1 MRGHHVLF
9 GVDTMQKFLTSLA
22 HALPMLLLAVGGTAL
37 AQPAYPTRAIR
48 FIVPFPPG
56 GSTDPMARL
65 IANKLTDRWSQSVV
79 VDNRPG
85 GNTIIGTDV
94 VAKAAPDGYTMLLA
108 SSTFVSGPSLFSRLP
123 YNTLRDFTGVATIAK
138 SRFVLVVGP
147 AMPANN
153 LQEFIA
159 LAKSRTGKLSYAS
172 SGFGANTH
180 LSAEL
185 FNTMLGTKMHHIPYK
200 GSGVLVTDLIS
211 GRVDL
216 SFQVPI
222 TVMTYIT
229 SARLKALAITG
240 DSRAPAL
247 PEVPTFKEAGLPGFH
262 TEGWFGIVMPAGTPN
277 AAINKMSGEVA
288 AILAL
293 PESRDY
299 LIKQASEPY
308 VLTPGEV
315 NALIKSDVA
324 RYARII
330 KDANIKVEQ

>member
-1 MRGHHVLF
+1 MLKLSTTVNRTVCLVVL
-9 GVDTMQKFLTSLA
+9 M
-22 HALPMLLLAVGGTAL
+22 MVGSPSI
-37 AQPAYPTRAIR
+37 AQQTYPARAIR
-48 FIVPFPPG
+48 FIVPYPPG

-65 IANKLTDRWSQSVV
+65 VANKLAERWGQSVV

-85 GNTIIGTDV
+85 GSTIIGTEA
-94 VAKAAPDGYTMLLA
+94 VAKAAPDGHTILLA
-108 SSTFVSGPSLFSRLP
+108 SSAFVTGPSMFSRLP

-138 SRFVLVVGP
+138 SRFVLVTGP
-147 AMPANN
+147 QLPANN

-159 LAKSRTGKLSYAS
+159 LAKARAGKLSFAS
-172 SGFGANTH
+172 SGIGANTH

-185 FNTMLGTKMHHIPYK
+185 FNSMVGTKMHHIPYK

-229 SARLKALAITG
+229 SNRLKALAISG

-247 PEVPTFKEAGLPGFH
+247 PDVPTFNEAGLAGFRP
-262 TEGWFGIVMPAGTPN
+262 EGWFGIVMPAG
-277 AAINKMSGEVA
+277 AAKFAINKMSSDVA

-293 PESRDY
+293 PDSRDY
-299 LIKQASEPY
+299 LIKQGSEAF
-308 VLTPGEV
+308 VSTPEQV
-315 NALIKSDVA
+315 NALIKADVT
-324 RYARII
+324 RYAKII
-330 KDANIKVEQ
+330 KDANIQAQQ

>member
-1 MRGHHVLF
+1 
-9 GVDTMQKFLTSLA
+9 
-22 HALPMLLLAVGGTAL
+22 MLSITTTVKRAVCLGLLMMVGSPSI
-37 AQPAYPTRAIR
+37 AQQTYPARAIR
-48 FIVPFPPG
+48 FIVPYPPG

-65 IANKLTDRWSQSVV
+65 VANKLAERWGQSVV

-85 GNTIIGTDV
+85 GSTIIGTEV
-94 VAKAAPDGYTMLLA
+94 VAKAAPDGHTILLA
-108 SSTFVSGPSLFSRLP
+108 SSAFVTGPSMFSRLP

-138 SRFVLVVGP
+138 SRFVLVTGP
-147 AMPANN
+147 QLPANN

-159 LAKSRTGKLSYAS
+159 LAKARAGKLSFAS
-172 SGFGANTH
+172 SGIGANTH

-185 FNTMLGTKMHHIPYK
+185 FNGMVGTKMHHIPYK

-229 SARLKALAITG
+229 SNRLKALAISG

-247 PEVPTFKEAGLPGFH
+247 PDVPTFSEAGLPGFRP
-262 TEGWFGIVMPAGTPN
+262 EGWFGIVMPA
-277 AAINKMSGEVA
+277 AAPKFVINKMSSEVA

-293 PESRDY
+293 PDSRDY
-299 LIKQASEPY
+299 LIKQGSEAF
-308 VLTPGEV
+308 VSTPEQV
-315 NALIKSDVA
+315 NALIKADVA
-324 RYARII
+324 RYANII
-330 KDANIKVEQ
+330 KDANIQSQQ

>member
-1 MRGHHVLF
+1 
-9 GVDTMQKFLTSLA
+9 
-22 HALPMLLLAVGGTAL
+22 MLSITTTVKRAVCLGLLMMVGSPSI
-37 AQPAYPTRAIR
+37 AQQTYPARAIR
-48 FIVPFPPG
+48 FIVPYPPG

-65 IANKLTDRWSQSVV
+65 VANKLAERWGQSVV

-85 GNTIIGTDV
+85 GSTIIGTEV
-94 VAKAAPDGYTMLLA
+94 VAKAAPDGHTILLA
-108 SSTFVSGPSLFSRLP
+108 SSAFVTGPSMFSKLP

-138 SRFVLVVGP
+138 SRFVLVTGP
-147 AMPANN
+147 QLPANN

-159 LAKSRTGKLSYAS
+159 LAKARAGKLSFAS
-172 SGFGANTH
+172 SGIGANTH

-185 FNTMLGTKMHHIPYK
+185 FNGMVGTKMHHIPYK

-229 SARLKALAITG
+229 SNRLKALAISG

-247 PEVPTFKEAGLPGFH
+247 PDVPTFSEAGLPGFRP
-262 TEGWFGIVMPAGTPN
+262 EGWFGIVMPA
-277 AAINKMSGEVA
+277 AAPKFVINKMSSEVA

-293 PESRDY
+293 PDSRDY
-299 LIKQASEPY
+299 LIKQGSEAF
-308 VLTPGEV
+308 VSTPEQV
-315 NALIKSDVA
+315 NALIKADVA
-324 RYARII
+324 RYAKII
-330 KDANIKVEQ
+330 KDANIQSQQ

>member
-1 MRGHHVLF
+1 
-9 GVDTMQKFLTSLA
+9 MQKFLTPLTR
-22 HALPMLLLAVGGTAL
+22 ALPLLLLAMCGAAL
-37 AQPAYPTRAIR
+37 AQPTYPTRPIR

-65 IANKLTDRWSQSVV
+65 VANKLSDRWSHSVV

-108 SSTFVSGPSLFSRLP
+108 SSTFVSGPSLFARLP
-123 YNTLRDFTGVATIAK
+123 YNTQRDFTGVATIAK

-147 AMPANN
+147 ALPVNN

-159 LAKSRTGKLSYAS
+159 LVKARSGKLSYAS

-229 SARLKALAITG
+229 SNRLKALAITG
-240 DSRAPAL
+240 DGRAPAL
-247 PEVPTFKEAGLPGFH
+247 PDVPTFKEAGLPGFH
-262 TEGWFGIVMPAGTPN
+262 TEGWFGIVMPAGAPKF
-277 AAINKMSGEVA
+277 AINKMSGEVA
-288 AILAL
+288 SILAL
-293 PESRDY
+293 PETRDY
-299 LIKQASEPY
+299 LIRQASEPY
-308 VLTPGEV
+308 PLTPEQV
-315 NALIKSDVA
+315 NALIRSDIA
-324 RYARII
+324 RYAKII

>member
-1 MRGHHVLF
+1 MLNFCTTLNRTVCL
-9 GVDTMQKFLTSLA
+9 V
-22 HALPMLLLAVGGTAL
+22 ALLIVGSPSV
-37 AQPAYPTRAIR
+37 AQQNYPARAIR

-65 IANKLTDRWSQSVV
+65 AANKLAERWGQSVV

-94 VAKAAPDGYTMLLA
+94 VAKAAPDGYTILLA
-108 SSTFVSGPSLFSRLP
+108 SSAFVTGPSMFSRLP
-123 YNTLRDFTGVATIAK
+123 YNVLRDFTGVATIAK

-147 AMPANN
+147 ATPANN

-159 LAKSRTGKLSYAS
+159 LAKSRPGKLSFAT
-172 SGFGANTH
+172 SGIGANTH

-185 FNTMLGTKMHHIPYK
+185 FNRMVGTTMHHIPYK

-229 SARLKALAITG
+229 SGRLKAIAITG
-240 DSRAPAL
+240 EQRALAL
-247 PEVPTFKEAGLPGFH
+247 PDVPTFSEAGLPGFH
-262 TEGWFGIVMPAGTPN
+262 AEGWFGIVAPTGTPKF
-277 AAINKMSGEVA
+277 AIDKLSNEVA

-299 LIKQASEPY
+299 LVKQASEAFI
-308 VLTPGEV
+308 LTPQQV

-324 RYARII
+324 RYAKII